1 MATSYEIFYEVF
13 LHKILEYHY
22 ATIDTSFIEEESKKY
37 LDASISQFRHYCT
50 VYDFS
55 DRNDELSCFN
65 FDIDKTDSDEIVDI
79 VTDGMVVDWF
89 KKYIC
94 NSDAL
99 ENVLTTKD
107 FALYSPANLNFRNRE
122 TYEMLRQAFI
132 NKMREY
138 SFTHNDLGVFNSEQ

>member
-1 MATSYEIFYEVF
+1 MATSYEVFYKVF
-13 LHKILEYHY
+13 LNKILEYHY
-22 ATIDTSFIEEESKKY
+22 ADIDVYFIQSEAKKY
-37 LDASISQFRHYCT
+37 LNASISQFRHYCT
-50 VYDFS
+50 NYNFS
-55 DRNDELSCFN
+55 NKDDEKEELNFN
-65 FDIDKTDSDEIVDI
+65 IDGDDYDEIVDI
-79 VTDGMVVDWF
+79 VSDGMVVDWF

-122 TYEMLRQAFI
+122 TYEMLRDTFI

-138 SFTHNDLGVFNSEQ
+138 SFTHNDIGVFNNG

>member
-1 MATSYEIFYEVF
+1 MATSYGVFYEVF

-22 ATIDTSFIEEESKKY
+22 IDSDVSFIEKESNKY
-37 LDASISQFRHYCT
+37 LNASVSQFRHYCT
-50 VYDFS
+50 KYNFS
-55 DRNDELSCFN
+55 NRDEEEKCFN
-65 FDIDKTDSDEIVDI
+65 FDIEEDDFDEVVDI
-79 VTDGMVVDWF
+79 ITDGMVVDWF

-122 TYEMLRQAFI
+122 TYEMLKQAFI

-138 SFTHNDLGVFNSEQ
+138 SFTHNDIGVFNNG